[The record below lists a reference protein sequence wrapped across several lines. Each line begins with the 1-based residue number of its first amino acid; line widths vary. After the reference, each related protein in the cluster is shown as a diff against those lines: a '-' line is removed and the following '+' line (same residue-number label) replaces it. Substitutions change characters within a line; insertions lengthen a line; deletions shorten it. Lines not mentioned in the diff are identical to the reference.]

1 MTTPGY
7 PDFTSAGE
15 SAGPADPDPALVV
28 IAPAHPAL
36 EDGERDI
43 VFELRESAGDAT
55 VLPVFTSV
63 PRLVEA
69 LGHAQPWVA
78 LPLHTVRQ
86 LAAASGVR
94 TVLLDPDVQPG
105 AWRWGYDDLDR
116 LPGSD

>member
-1 MTTPGY
+1 MTTPAY
-7 PDFTSAGE
+7 PDFTAGGD
-15 SAGPADPDPALVV
+15 SAGPPGPSPATIV

-43 VFELRESAGDAT
+43 VFELRESAGDVT

-63 PRLVEA
+63 PRLVDA

-78 LPLHTVRQ
+78 LPLHKLRQ

-94 TVLLDPDVQPG
+94 TVVLDPDVQPG
-105 AWRWGYDDLDR
+105 AWRWGYDDLDQ

>member
-1 MTTPGY
+1 MTTPEH
-7 PDFTSAGE
+7 PDFTRAGD
-15 SAGPADPDPALVV
+15 SPGPAGPDSAMIV

-43 VFELRESAGDAT
+43 VFELRESAGAAT
-55 VLPVFTSV
+55 VLPVFSSV

-78 LPLHTVRQ
+78 LPLHKVRR

-116 LPGSD
+116 LPRSD

>member
-1 MTTPGY
+1 MTTPGIR
-7 PDFTSAGE
+7 TSPPQGIRRAIR
-15 SAGPADPDPALVV
+15 DPDPALIV

-36 EDGERDI
+36 EHGERDI

-78 LPLHTVRQ
+78 LPLYTVRQ

>member
-1 MTTPGY
+1 MI
-7 PDFTSAGE
+7 
-15 SAGPADPDPALVV
+15 V

-43 VFELRESAGDAT
+43 VFELRESAGAAT
-55 VLPVFTSV
+55 VLPVFSSV

-78 LPLHTVRQ
+78 LPLHKVRQ

-116 LPGSD
+116 LPGSDR